1 MESDGDADARLDRA
15 FMALAD
21 PVRRAIVARLSRG
34 PATVNELAAPFDI
47 TKQAVS
53 KHIQVL
59 EQAGLVTR
67 TRDAQRRPVHLDAA
81 ALERLTA
88 WIDRY
93 RLDAE
98 RSYRR
103 LDALLAG
110 MTDTTQKGNEEMTN
124 ALNLNA
130 PVDTLAME
138 FTREFDAPVRGAVPR
153 ARRARTGQAVARP
166 ARPRDGDQRVG
177 LQKPW
182 RVPLLALERA
192 REFGFNGT
200 FHTVRENEFIL
211 QTFEFEGAPDMVNIE
226 FMWFEDLGNGRSRLR
241 GRSICPNTEARDALL
256 SSGMEGGM
264 TEGYE
269 KLDVHVEIALMD
281 SADDQAFRASSPR
294 RVLGWSIDARDQ
306 PSLMPPGSLRELWRV
321 P

>member
-1 MESDGDADARLDRA
+1 MRSDGDADGRLDRA
-15 FMALAD
+15 FLALAD

-59 EQAGLVTR
+59 EHAGLVTR

-110 MTDTTQKGNEEMTN
+110 MTETQEKGM
-124 ALNLNA
+124 
-130 PVDTLAME
+130 
-138 FTREFDAPVRGAVPR
+138 
-153 ARRARTGQAVARP
+153 
-166 ARPRDGDQRVG
+166 
-177 LQKPW
+177 K
-182 RVPLLALERA
+182 
-192 REFGFNGT
+192 
-200 FHTVRENEFIL
+200 
-211 QTFEFEGAPDMVNIE
+211 
-226 FMWFEDLGNGRSRLR
+226 
-241 GRSICPNTEARDALL
+241 
-256 SSGMEGGM
+256 
-264 TEGYE
+264 
-269 KLDVHVEIALMD
+269 K
-281 SADDQAFRASSPR
+281 
-294 RVLGWSIDARDQ
+294 
-306 PSLMPPGSLRELWRV
+306 
-321 P
+321 